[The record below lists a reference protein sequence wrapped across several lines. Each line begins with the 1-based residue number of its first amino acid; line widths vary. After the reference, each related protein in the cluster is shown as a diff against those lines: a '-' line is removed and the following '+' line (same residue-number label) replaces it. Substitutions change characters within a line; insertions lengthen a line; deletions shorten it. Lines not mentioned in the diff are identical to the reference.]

1 MVNKQGMKKKA
12 THNYKINQTSSE
24 IPTLIIEQTKSNAE
38 FITEH
43 ILLSASGWNI
53 QEAMGGMDYLID
65 RHNKLQKNKKG
76 DK

>member
-1 MVNKQGMKKKA
+1 MKNKQGTKKKA
-12 THNYKINQTSSE
+12 THNYKINQNSNE
-24 IPTLIIEQTKSNAE
+24 IPTLIIEQTKSNAD
-38 FITEH
+38 FISEH